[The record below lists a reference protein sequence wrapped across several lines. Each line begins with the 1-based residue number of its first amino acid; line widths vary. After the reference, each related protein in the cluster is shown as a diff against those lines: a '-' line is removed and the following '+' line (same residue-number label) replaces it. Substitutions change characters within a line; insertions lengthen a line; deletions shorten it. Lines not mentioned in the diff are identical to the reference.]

1 MYIKQLYTNCLAEAA
16 YYIESDGEAAVIDP
30 LRDISTYVELAN
42 ERGATIKYVLETHF
56 HADFVSGHVDL
67 AKATG
72 ASIVYGPGATADFE
86 FIEAVDGQQFQ
97 LGRIVLKVLHT
108 PGHTLES
115 CCYLLKD
122 DKGVDHAVFS
132 GDTLFVGDV
141 GRPDLAVKS
150 DLTREDLAGMLY
162 DSLQQ
167 KVMTLSD
174 DVIVFPGH
182 GAGSQCGKNMSDE
195 TTSTIGTQRESNY
208 ALKQVDK
215 QHFVEAVT
223 DNMLPPPQY
232 FFKNAAIN
240 KHGYDNIDEV
250 LSRELIPLSVA
261 QFKNEMQNG
270 ALIID
275 TREYRIFGGGFIPG
289 SINIGLEGFFAVWV
303 GTLVEDLNTPIVL
316 VTDIDKEEETVLRL
330 ARVGYENV
338 RGYLHGGITAWME
351 KREPLNKLP
360 SICATKFKFREDNY
374 RVVDVCNPG
383 EIDTSFAERVINLP
397 LAQLESLAGE
407 IQNDEPNYLLCKTGY
422 RSAIAASMLM
432 RLGVDNI
439 VNVNG
444 GTFSVNLAE
453 KGCCCTKDTAS

>member
-56 HADFVSGHVDL
+56 HADFVSGHLDL

-72 ASIVYGPGATADFE
+72 ASIVYGPGAKADFE
-86 FIEAVDGQQFQ
+86 FIEAVDGQQ
-97 LGRIVLKVLHT
+97 LHIGKITLKVLHT

-122 DKGVDHAVFS
+122 DKGTDYSVFT

-167 KVMTLSD
+167 KLMTLED
-174 DVIVFPGH
+174 NVIVFPGH
-182 GAGSQCGKNMSDE
+182 GAGSQCGKNLSDE
-195 TTSTIGTQRESNY
+195 TTSTIGTQRRNNY
-208 ALKQVDK
+208 ALMQTDK
-215 QHFVEAVT
+215 QHFVKAVT

-250 LSRELIPLSVA
+250 LSRELNPLSVD

-275 TREYRIFGGGFIPG
+275 SREYRMFSDGFISG

-303 GTLVEDLNTPIVL
+303 GTLVEDLNTPIVI
-316 VTDIDKEEETVLRL
+316 VTEMDKEEETVLRL

-360 SICATKFKFREDNY
+360 SICATKFKYRADNY

-383 EIDTSFAERVINLP
+383 EIDTSFAERVINVP
-397 LAQLESLAGE
+397 LAQLEHRTAE
-407 IQNDEPNYLLCKTGY
+407 IQSDEPNYLICKTGY
-422 RSAIAASMLM
+422 RSAIAASILL
-432 RLGVDNI
+432 RKGVENI
-439 VNVNG
+439 VNVKG
-444 GTFSVNLAE
+444 GTFSVDIAE
-453 KGCCCTKDTAS
+453 KGCCCTNLTSS